1 MKNRNAEKVPTGK
14 KIAYAA
20 PAFALAIVGI
30 PVYVYIPK
38 FYTDVVGVNIAILGY
53 LLLAV
58 RLFDAITDPAIG
70 FLSDR
75 TQTRFGRRRPYI
87 AGGAI
92 LLSLSMYFLFNPPEA
107 SPLFETVWFGITV
120 FCLFLFWT
128 AVVVPY
134 ESLGP

>member
-1 MKNRNAEKVPTGK
+1 MKNRNAEKVPTSK
-14 KIAYAA
+14 KVAYAA

-70 FLSDR
+70 YLSDQ

-87 AGGAI
+87 AVGAS
-92 LLSLSMYFLFNPPEA
+92 LLSLSMYFLFNPP
-107 SPLFETVWFGITV
+107 
-120 FCLFLFWT
+120 
-128 AVVVPY
+128 
-134 ESLGP
+134 